1 MTEGLKILHFLALAV
16 ALGGGVANLVLRR
29 HAMAAGPEA
38 RPALGRAQRTLA
50 ALSAVSVAVLW
61 LTGIALVETIYGAW
75 TGLPG
80 VFWAKIAAATVW
92 LAAVTTGQV
101 LMRRPGPPSP
111 LLRPLGMGGMASAVA
126 SLALAV
132 LAFTY

>member
-1 MTEGLKILHFLALAV
+1 MVEALKVLHFLALAV
-16 ALGGGVANLVLRR
+16 ALGGGVANLALRR
-29 HAMAAGPEA
+29 QAMAAEPAA
-38 RPALGRAQRTLA
+38 RPALGAAQKRLA
-50 ALSAVSVAVLW
+50 LFSAVSVGVLW
-61 LTGIALVETIYGAW
+61 LTGIALVETVYGVW
-75 TGLPG
+75 TGFPA

-111 LLRPLGMGGMASAVA
+111 LLKPLGMGGMASALLTLV
-126 SLALAV
+126 LAV